1 MLRGEKVDRFILQ
14 LLLGT
19 CSQLLMGGFIVGVFF
34 YVWTDKWAEGFGGE
48 EVVSSKSPFI
58 RTESAGMIRT

>member
-1 MLRGEKVDRFILQ
+1 MD
-14 LLLGT
+14 
-19 CSQLLMGGFIVGVFF
+19 GFIVGAFY

-58 RTESAGMIRT
+58 KTESAGKIRT